1 MKETKKRLLHMVK
14 SAASHIA
21 VFLSAVA
28 IVTSASAAASAFLA
42 LADEPEVEC
51 AGESTEIREEAAV
64 TADIE
69 EAALEIEKMSPPV
82 TTASGRAGEEKETGK
97 MEEKDRASGTENSQ
111 DGGETENPQ
120 KTDEEEEV
128 GIPEERDEPE
138 EEPEKR
144 REKELSNEELLWD
157 FFKSIGFTDAGAAA
171 ALGNLSVESGLD
183 PASKSANFSYE
194 RGKGGGG
201 LAGWMCHGR
210 FRGLYQLAEE
220 EEKDWTDME
229 IQMQYLQIELSG
241 TRERVGNKMCKV
253 TDIDYATDYFCVYF
267 EGCVGRTASGN
278 DAVSTIN
285 GRWYQGLKLRKAR
298 ARKYYEDYAT

>member
-1 MKETKKRLLHMVK
+1 MKETKKRLFHMVK

-42 LADEPEVEC
+42 LADEPELKSAE
-51 AGESTEIREEAAV
+51 ESTEIGGEDTV
-64 TADIE
+64 TEDIE
-69 EAALEIEKMSPPV
+69 GAALEIEKMSPPV
-82 TTASGRAGEEKETGK
+82 TTASGKADEKKETGRV
-97 MEEKDRASGTENSQ
+97 EEKGREF
-111 DGGETENPQ
+111 ETENAQDEREAEPSQ
-120 KTDEEEEV
+120 KTDEEEEA
-128 GIPEERDEPE
+128 GK
-138 EEPEKR
+138 EKPAKQEDGQ
-144 REKELSNEELLWD
+144 EKPAKEELSNEELLWD
-157 FFKSIGFTDAGAAA
+157 FFKSLGFTDAGAAA

-210 FRGLYQLAEE
+210 FRGLYRLAEE

-285 GRWYQGLKLRKAR
+285 GRWYQGLKLRKTR
-298 ARKYYEDYAT
+298 ARKYYEVYAT